1 MGTAPTQPAEPAAQP
16 GHGPVPVP
24 PGHLAW
30 LEGELRQWQSA
41 GLVDDRA
48 AEAIRRRY
56 VAVRRFSL
64 VRLLLGLGAC
74 FLGVGLIWLVAANL
88 DRLSPLL
95 RFVLVTL
102 LWLGLTAGAEAIANR
117 RAHRGGEGSSAVL
130 GAARALAALSFGA
143 VVFQAA
149 QSLQV
154 PAYEPRLLGV
164 WGLGALLYAYAVAGV
179 SPLVVALVTSTAWY
193 VWQVAEDSD
202 SGLGFVAAL
211 LVGGVV
217 AAAVS
222 ALHAVRWL
230 HRFAAPWR
238 EVGALLVLVGLFA
251 AALPNVTGEDF
262 SWPGLLVV
270 GLVAAALAVTA
281 AMLAVGGRERL
292 ELLAPVVALALG
304 VLLVLWDPGVTDT
317 ADVTGTAYLHAFVSV
332 AVYLAAA
339 GWYAVLGVLR
349 DGTRLTAL
357 ATAALVLFTT
367 VQAFAV
373 FAPIISGATLF
384 LLVGAV
390 LVVTGFVVDRGRR
403 HLVATLEGGAS

>member
-1 MGTAPTQPAEPAAQP
+1 MTTATTPPPA
-16 GHGPVPVP
+16 PVR

-30 LEGELRQWQSA
+30 LDGELRQWQAA
-41 GLVDDRA
+41 GLVDATA
-48 AEAIRRRY
+48 ADAIRARY

-74 FLGVGLIWLVAANL
+74 FVGIGLIWLVATNL

-95 RFVLVTL
+95 RFLLVTV
-102 LWLGLTAGAEAIANR
+102 LWLGFTAAAEVIAGR
-117 RAHRGGEGSSAVL
+117 RAHRGGEASSAVL
-130 GAARALAALSFGA
+130 GAVRVMAALSFGA

-154 PAYEPRLLGV
+154 PAYEARLLGI

-179 SPLVVALVTSTAWY
+179 SPLLVGLAVATGWY
-193 VWQVAEDSD
+193 VWHVAEASN
-202 SGLGFVAAL
+202 SGMGFVSAI
-211 LVGGVV
+211 LVGGVL
-217 AAAVS
+217 AAAV
-222 ALHAVRWL
+222 AVLHAARWL
-230 HRFAAPWR
+230 PAFAQAWR

-251 AALPNVTGEDF
+251 AALPFVTAEDF
-262 SWPGLLVV
+262 SWPVLLTV
-270 GLVAAALAVTA
+270 GLVVVAVTA
-281 AMLAVGGRERL
+281 AAAAAVSDRDGRL
-292 ELLAPVVALALG
+292 ELVAPVAALVLG
-304 VLLVLWDPGVTDT
+304 MLLVRWDPGVTDT
-317 ADVTGTAYLHAFVSV
+317 SEVTGTAYLHAFVSV

-349 DGTRLTAL
+349 DTSRLTVL
-357 ATAALVLFTT
+357 ATGALVVFTT

-390 LVVTGFVVDRGRR
+390 LVGSGFAVDRGRR
-403 HLVATLEGGAS
+403 HLVATIEGSGA

>member
-1 MGTAPTQPAEPAAQP
+1 MSTTTTPPPAP
-16 GHGPVPVP
+16 VR

-30 LEGELRQWQSA
+30 LDGELRQWQAA
-41 GLVDDRA
+41 GLVDASA
-48 AEAIRRRY
+48 ADAIRARY

-74 FLGVGLIWLVAANL
+74 FVGIGLIWLVATNL

-95 RFVLVTL
+95 RFLLVTV
-102 LWLGLTAGAEAIANR
+102 LWLGLTAAAEVIAGR
-117 RAHRGGEGSSAVL
+117 RAHRGGEQGSAVL
-130 GAARALAALSFGA
+130 GAARVLAALSFGA

-179 SPLVVALVTSTAWY
+179 SPLLVGLAVATGWY
-193 VWQVAEDSD
+193 VWHVAEASN
-202 SGLGFVAAL
+202 SGMGFVSAI
-211 LVGGVV
+211 LVGGVL
-217 AAAVS
+217 AAAV
-222 ALHAVRWL
+222 AVLHAARWL
-230 HRFAAPWR
+230 PAFAQAWR

-251 AALPNVTGEDF
+251 AALPFVTAEGF
-262 SWPGLLVV
+262 TWPALLTV
-270 GLVAAALAVTA
+270 GLVVAAAAAAGAAV
-281 AMLAVGGRERL
+281 VSDRDGRL
-292 ELLAPVVALALG
+292 ELLAPVAALAIG
-304 VLLVLWDPGVTDT
+304 MLLVEWDPGVTDT
-317 ADVTGTAYLHAFVSV
+317 SEVTGTAYLHAFVSV
-332 AVYLAAA
+332 GVYLAAA

-349 DGTRLTAL
+349 DTSRLTVL
-357 ATAALVLFTT
+357 ATAALVVFTT

-390 LVVTGFVVDRGRR
+390 LVGSGFAVDRGRR
-403 HLVATLEGGAS
+403 HLVATLEGSAS